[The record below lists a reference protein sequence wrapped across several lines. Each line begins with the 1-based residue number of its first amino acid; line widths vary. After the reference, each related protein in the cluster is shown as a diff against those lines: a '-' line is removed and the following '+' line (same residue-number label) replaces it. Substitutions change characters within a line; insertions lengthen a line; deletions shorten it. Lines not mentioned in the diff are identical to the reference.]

1 MNLDQ
6 DLETFVA
13 QRSEALDG
21 AADRFREVLPPAL
34 NDLDGGEEDWW
45 QPLLLRVGDVWRDML
60 NEAGI
65 DPETVDFAPVR
76 VLMEDVMPL
85 TKADPNRDAQVERL
99 ALWLASFSV
108 NAASLSAVQ
117 ADSSGGVL
125 LEWVTMR
132 DEDVRDLH
140 RPLQGQRVPA
150 GDTFSVGQWDLQ
162 YPGQPVGDPE
172 AWINCRCTVRP
183 VQGESMSAQT
193 FASEMDDTILPADDE
208 ILEPVPEEEMPPMVE
223 WGEEMIPVPIHGVL
237 IDTTEETGDGRHLAG
252 DFSVLSVTDGPVPLR
267 WVQSDV
273 GAHDGAIR
281 VATID
286 QTWREG
292 DRILWDGH
300 MIMVEGTSDVL
311 TLLAEGRMGL
321 SVDLDSAVFEV
332 DEDSDE
338 PIMRFTEGRVRAATL
353 VDIPAL
359 TGAWAE
365 LGSWADTAML
375 AASGCEPC
383 QERMRTYRE
392 FAISEASWDG
402 SASRFTDEEWRRSCI
417 LDRGESFNTA
427 KERYGLPIRE
437 PNGDLSR
444 AGVHA
449 AAARISQVD
458 APPAAVAS
466 ARSALARAYGEL
478 DEEPPE
484 SLTASSFA
492 VNNIPEITKDA
503 PGWITNPRE
512 TSRLRNYWATGPGA
526 AKINWGVPGD
536 FNRCRA
542 FLSEYVQRPDWLAG
556 LCANI
561 HYDAIGV
568 WPGQELA
575 RVTSAV
581 TASAFTIYKE
591 ANVLP
596 AEWFVDP
603 ELTKPTPVTVTPEGR
618 VFGHIAQWGVC
629 HTGLGLSVGM
639 DDSCTVAPTSPSNY
653 AYYRTGVVD
662 TDQGEIPVGSLTMGI
677 GHAPERA
684 SAGAAIAHYD
694 NTRAVVADVVSG
706 EDEHGIWFSGAMR
719 SDLTEEQI
727 REFKGA
733 TLSGDWRQIGG
744 EYELVAALAVNVPG
758 FPIPRLSL
766 AASGGRLT
774 ALIAAGIIKREE
786 TSVGSVKVDVI
797 YDESTV
803 KNFVTQVEAEMARRG
818 KVRSAKAKYRT
829 AERKRLADRL

>member
-1 MNLDQ
+1 MIVDQ
-6 DLETFVA
+6 DRETFVA
-13 QRSEALDG
+13 ERSRAMDD
-21 AADRFREVLPPAL
+21 AASRFREILSPAL
-34 NDLDGGEEDWW
+34 NDLDAGEEDWW
-45 QPLLLRVGDVWRDML
+45 QPLLLRVGEVWRAAL
-60 NEAGI
+60 EEAQV

-76 VLMEDVMPL
+76 LLMEDVMPL
-85 TKADPNRDAQVERL
+85 TTVDPNRDAQVERL
-99 ALWLASFSV
+99 ALWLGSFAV
-108 NAASLSAVQ
+108 NAASMSVAQ
-117 ADSSGGVL
+117 ADSDGDVL

-132 DEDVRDLH
+132 DDDVRDLH
-140 RPLQGQRVPA
+140 RPLQGQRVPV

-183 VQGESMSAQT
+183 VQGEQMSAKT
-193 FASEMDDTILPADDE
+193 FATGMEKPTTPPEYE
-208 ILEPVPEEEMPPMVE
+208 IVEDEMPPMMD

-237 IDTTEETGDGRHLAG
+237 IDTSEETGDGRHLAG
-252 DFSVLSVTDGPVPLR
+252 EFSVLSVIDGPVPLR
-267 WVQSDV
+267 WVRSDV
-273 GAHDGAIR
+273 GQHDGAVR

-286 QTWREG
+286 DTWREG
-292 DRILWDGH
+292 DRVLWDGH

-321 SVDLDSAVFEV
+321 SVDLDSAVFEM
-332 DEDSDE
+332 DGEGDDSV
-338 PIMRFTEGRVRAATL
+338 MRFSEGRVRAATL

-365 LGSWADTAML
+365 LGSWSDTAML

-383 QERMRTYRE
+383 QERMQTYRQ

-417 LDRGESFNTA
+417 LDRGESFGTA

-449 AAARISQVD
+449 AAARINQVE
-458 APPAAVAS
+458 ASPAAVAS
-466 ARSALARAYGEL
+466 AKNALTRAYGEL
-478 DEEPPE
+478 DEEAPE
-484 SLTASSFA
+484 SLTASATLA

-503 PGWITNPRE
+503 PGWITDPRA

-542 FLSEYVQRPDWLAG
+542 FLAEYVQRPDWLAG

-568 WPGQELA
+568 WPGQERA
-575 RVTSAV
+575 RVASSV

-596 AEWFVDP
+596 AEWFTDP
-603 ELTKPTPVTVTPEGR
+603 ELTAPTPVTVTPEGR
-618 VFGHIAQWGVC
+618 VFGHIAVWGTC
-629 HTGLGLSVGM
+629 HTGLGLSVGRG
-639 DDSCTVAPTSPSNY
+639 DECTAAPNSPSNY

-662 TDQGEIPVGSLTMGI
+662 TDQGEIPVGNLTMGI

-684 SAGAAIAHYD
+684 TAGASIAHYD
-694 NTRAVVADVVSG
+694 NTKAVVADVVTG
-706 EDEHGIWFSGAMR
+706 EDEYGIWFSGAMR
-719 SDLTEEQI
+719 NDLTDDQV
-727 REFKGA
+727 RSFKA
-733 TLSGDWRQIGG
+733 STLSGDWRLIGG
-744 EYELVAALAVNVPG
+744 ELELVAALAVNVPG
-758 FPIPRLSL
+758 FPVPRLAL
-766 AASGGRLT
+766 AASGGRQT
-774 ALIAAGIIKREE
+774 SLIAAGMVKRDEK
-786 TSVGSVKVDVI
+786 TVGSVKVDVV
-797 YDESTV
+797 YDEGTV
-803 KNFVTQVEAEMARRG
+803 KNFVNEVEAEMARRG
-818 KVRSAKAKYRT
+818 KVRAAKAKYRT
-829 AERKRLADRL
+829 AERQRLSGRL

>member
-1 MNLDQ
+1 MIFVEDR
-6 DLETFVA
+6 ETFVA
-13 QRSEALDG
+13 QRSEALDD
-21 AADRFREVLPPAL
+21 AATRFREVLPAAL
-34 NDLDGGEEDWW
+34 NDLDDGEEDWW
-45 QPLLLRVGDVWRDML
+45 QPLLLLVGDVWRDAL
-60 NEAGI
+60 NEVGV

-76 VLMEDVMPL
+76 RLMEEVMPL

-99 ALWLASFSV
+99 ALWLAGFAV
-108 NAASLSAVQ
+108 NAASLSA
-117 ADSSGGVL
+117 AESDSSGSVR

-140 RPLQGQRVPA
+140 RPLQGVRVAA

-172 AWINCRCTVRP
+172 AWINCRCTIRP
-183 VQGESMSAQT
+183 VQGEQMSAQT
-193 FASEMDDTILPADDE
+193 FATEMDDTILPAADM
-208 ILEPVPEEEMPPMVE
+208 PMPEEEMPPMVD
-223 WGEEMIPVPIHGVL
+223 WSTEMIPVPIHGVL

-252 DFSVLSVTDGPVPLR
+252 EFTVLGVVDGPVPLR

-273 GAHDGAIR
+273 GEHNGAVR

-286 QTWREG
+286 ETWTEG
-292 DRILWDGH
+292 SRTLWNGH
-300 MIMVEGTSDVL
+300 LLEVEAVSEVL
-311 TLLAEGRMGL
+311 TLLAEGRLGL

-332 DEDSDE
+332 DESGDE
-338 PIMRFTEGRVRAATL
+338 PVMRFSEGRIRAATL

-365 LGSWADTAML
+365 LGSWEDTAML
-375 AASGCEPC
+375 AAAGCEPC
-383 QERMRTYRE
+383 QERMRMYRE
-392 FAISEASWDG
+392 FAVSDAPWDG
-402 SASRFTDEEWRRSCI
+402 AASRFSDEEWRRSCI
-417 LDRGESFNTA
+417 LDRGESFDTA

-449 AAARISQVD
+449 AAARLNQVD

-466 ARSALARAYGEL
+466 ARSALVRAYGEL
-478 DEEPPE
+478 GEEPPE

-503 PGWITNPRE
+503 PGWLTNPRD

-542 FLSEYVQRPDWLAG
+542 LLSEYVPRPDWLAG

-568 WPGQELA
+568 WPGQEIRANAKTL
-575 RVTSAV
+575 

-596 AEWFVDP
+596 AEWFTDP
-603 ELTKPTPVTVTPEGR
+603 ELTAPTPVTVTPEGR
-618 VFGHIAQWGVC
+618 TFGHIAQWGVC

-639 DDSCTVAPTSPSNY
+639 DDSCTAAPTSPSNY

-662 TDQGEIPVGSLTMGI
+662 TDQGEIPVGNLTMGI
-677 GHAPERA
+677 GHAGERVT
-684 SAGAAIAHYD
+684 AGAAIAHYD
-694 NTRAVVADVVSG
+694 NTNAVVADVVTG

-719 SDLTEEQI
+719 ENLTDEQI
-727 REFKGA
+727 RAFKA
-733 TLSGDWRQIGG
+733 STLSGDWRQIGG

-758 FPIPRLSL
+758 FPIPRLAL

-774 ALIAAGIIKREE
+774 SLIAAGIVPREE
-786 TSVGSVKVDVI
+786 KAPEPISAKEFAKAVR
-797 YDESTV
+797 E
-803 KNFVTQVEAEMARRG
+803 EMAFQDRTS
-818 KVRSAKAKYRT
+818 KAKAKYR
-829 AERKRLADRL
+829 AMERARLAGRL